1 MKAVYIKDWANVLCA
16 ATIEGIV
23 DGTRSQ
29 DKLFNCELH
38 NVWASLG
45 LNHML
50 CPIDWLMGIGG
61 VAPYAEI

>member
-1 MKAVYIKDWANVLCA
+1 MKAVKIKDCANVLCA
-16 ATIEGIV
+16 ETIEGVV

-29 DKLFNCELH
+29 DKLFNCEFH

-50 CPIDWLMGIGG
+50 CPI
-61 VAPYAEI
+61 